1 MDNNFSANQ
10 HRAFLTDEQIR
21 AEQASFMTKV
31 YGWMSLA
38 LIVTGVV
45 AFYIAS
51 NEGLILTFIVNR
63 FVFYACIFGE
73 LGVVWWL
80 SSRVRDMSANTAT
93 LWFFLYAILNGITLS
108 VIFLVYTM
116 GSIASTFF
124 ITAGTFAVM
133 SAYGYF
139 TKTDLTS
146 WGNILFMALIGLI
159 IAGVVN
165 IFWQNNLFGMIVS
178 GIGVLVFVGLTAY
191 DTQKIKEMNII
202 GNEGTD
208 EDRKEAVMGALT
220 LYLDFINLFIF
231 LLRLLGGRRN

>member
-63 FVFYACIFGE
+63 FVFYACVFGE

-231 LLRLLGGRRN
+231 LLRLMGGRRN

>member
-1 MDNNFSANQ
+1 MDNNFSFNQ

-51 NEGLILTFIVNR
+51 NEGLILTFIANR

-108 VIFLVYTM
+108 VIFLVYTL

-191 DTQKIKEMNII
+191 DTQKIKEMNVI

-231 LLRLLGGRRN
+231 LLRLMGGRRN